1 MFEADEL
8 KSKNDYLRGKYPD
21 DFANFSGAEK
31 NELYQRYVDD
41 AKRAKE
47 QFIANKYLE
56 DQKYLKVAE
65 PKTKAEREAAEDNR
79 LYLLEQA
86 MNKTEPNAQQQQQ
99 PQRQEPENVIQNNEP
114 NLQNENPQVNQ
125 HVPLDERIKNNNGF
139 VEINLDEEDELEVKE
154 DEKVEEKNVAKEEE
168 KVVEGG
174 GERMDIDL
182 DDDNVELN
190 NDILNFG
197 GKQTELDKDPLKK

>member
-1 MFEADEL
+1 
-8 KSKNDYLRGKYPD
+8 
-21 DFANFSGAEK
+21 
-31 NELYQRYVDD
+31 
-41 AKRAKE
+41 
-47 QFIANKYLE
+47 
-56 DQKYLKVAE
+56 
-65 PKTKAEREAAEDNR
+65 
-79 LYLLEQA
+79 

-139 VEINLDEEDELEVKE
+139 VEINLDEEDELEVKA